1 MTQTNPL
8 YSQLAK
14 YFPIDSPS
22 KSPAT
27 ALALLG
33 HERIMAVSGPDSAKF
48 LQGQLTCDVTRL
60 PLPGSVLG
68 ARCNPKGR
76 MQSSFRLLRHNDSD
90 YLLAMAEALIAPQIT
105 DLAKY
110 AAFFKT
116 KITDAS
122 DSWVRLGLHGENA
135 PALLAEL
142 DLPVPGSP
150 DAVEQLD
157 GIDGIKAVRL
167 PGSNS
172 FELWLPAETALPV
185 IERLLVTATAIPL
198 NDWQLLQIRSGIGQ
212 VFAET
217 REAFIPQMLNLQVFD
232 AVSFKKGCYTG
243 QEIVARMKYLGKL
256 KKRMFRLAS
265 EKSVC
270 PAPGTPVVNRETGQV
285 VGEVVM
291 AALGQDQMEMLAVIQ
306 KDAAQL
312 IPLCAIDSQGPAL
325 TLATLPY
332 ESEVADEAD
341 EADQAK

>member
-8 YSQLAK
+8 NSELAR
-14 YFPIDSPS
+14 YFPIDSPT

-27 ALALLG
+27 ALAWLG

-76 MQSSFRLLRHNDSD
+76 MQSSFRLLRHNESD
-90 YLLAMAEALIAPQIT
+90 YLLAMAEALIGPQIT
-105 DLAKY
+105 DLTKY

-116 KITDAS
+116 KIIDAT
-122 DSWVRLGLHGENA
+122 DSWVRLGLHGEKA
-135 PALLAEL
+135 SSLLAEL
-142 DLPVPGSP
+142 DLPVPGAP
-150 DAVEQLD
+150 DTVEQLD
-157 GIDGIKAVRL
+157 AARVVRL
-167 PGSNS
+167 PGNDS
-172 FELWLPAETALPV
+172 FELWLPAEMALPA
-185 IERLLVTATAIPL
+185 IERLLATATAIPL
-198 NDWQLLQIRSGIGQ
+198 NDWQLLQIRAGIGQ

-256 KKRMFRLAS
+256 KKRMFRLVS
-265 EKSVC
+265 EKSDC
-270 PAPGTPVVNRETGQV
+270 LAPGTPVVNRDTGQV
-285 VGEVVM
+285 LGEVVM
-291 AALGQDQMEMLAVIQ
+291 AALGPEHMEMLAVVQ

-312 IPLCAIDSQGPAL
+312 ASLCAIDSQGPAL
-325 TLATLPY
+325 TLAPLPY
-332 ESEVADEAD
+332 ESEVADEAG
-341 EADQAK
+341 QAK

>member
-1 MTQTNPL
+1 MTQSNPL
-8 YSQLAK
+8 FSQLAK
-14 YFPIDSPS
+14 HFLIDSPTQPS
-22 KSPAT
+22 AT
-27 ALALLG
+27 TLAWLG
-33 HERIMAVSGPDSAKF
+33 HERIMQVSGPDSAKF

-76 MQSSFRLLRHNDSD
+76 MQSSFRLLRHNESD

-105 DLAKY
+105 DLARY

-116 KITDAS
+116 QITDVS
-122 DSWVRLGLHGENA
+122 DSWVRLGLYGERA
-135 PALLAEL
+135 ASLLAEL
-142 DLPVPGSP
+142 DLPVPESS

-157 GIDGIKAVRL
+157 AVKAVRL
-167 PGSNS
+167 PGSDS
-172 FELWLPAETALPV
+172 FELWLPVETALPV
-185 IERLLVTATAIPL
+185 VERLLVTATAIPL
-198 NDWQLLQIRSGIGQ
+198 NDWQLLQIRAGIGQ

-256 KKRMFRLAS
+256 KKRMFRLIS
-265 EKSVC
+265 DETVHLL
-270 PAPGTPVVNRETGQV
+270 PGTTVVNRDTGQPL
-285 VGEVVM
+285 GEVVM
-291 AALGQDQMEMLAVIQ
+291 AALGPQQMEMLAVIQ

-312 IPLCAIDSQGPAL
+312 VPLCAIDSQGPVL

-332 ESEVADEAD
+332 ESEVADDAG
-341 EADQAK
+341 QAK